1 MLRTRDPGPV
11 PIHLPDRTPVL
22 EGDRVVLRPVR
33 DGDVEDRRRLG
44 ADPEIQRMYGAAPM
58 SDEWQPMDEAL
69 AQAMVDFSGDDPNP
83 LHWVVEHDGRFLGTA
98 RLHDLQPLDERAR
111 YAVGLQDRE
120 RLGQGLGTEVTR
132 LVLAYG
138 FEQVGLHR
146 IDLRVLAYNRRAIAC
161 YRRCGFVEEGR
172 ERDAALVGTER
183 HDDVIMAILRPDWP
197 PHPEVPR
204 A

>member
-1 MLRTRDPGPV
+1 V
-11 PIHLPDRTPVL
+11 PAHLPDRTPVL
-22 EGDRVVLRPVR
+22 EGDRVVLRPAR
-33 DGDVEDRRRLG
+33 SDDVEDRRLLG
-44 ADPEIQRMYGAAPM
+44 TDPEIQRMYGAVPV
-58 SDEWQPMDEAL
+58 SEEWKPIDEPAARTL
-69 AQAMVDFSGDDPNP
+69 VDWVREDPNP
-83 LHWVVEHDGRFLGTA
+83 LHWVVEHGGRFLGTA
-98 RLHDLQPLDERAR
+98 RLRDVQLMDERAR
-111 YAVGLQDRE
+111 YAVGLEDRSL
-120 RLGQGLGTEVTR
+120 LGQGLGTEVTR

-146 IDLRVLAYNRRAIAC
+146 IDLRVLAYNLRAIAC

-183 HDDVIMAILRPDWP
+183 HDDVIMSILRPDWP